1 VNASQQFGLRFRQLD
16 VGKGIGMKRRDFF
29 TTAAGI
35 GVGSMMVGMARPSVA
50 ADRPDEEPLQIYKCR
65 ECGTILQIFQPG
77 SPSLAHCGKPM
88 ELLVE
93 KTEDEGREK
102 HVPVIERIERGYKV
116 KVGSVAH
123 PMTEAHSIKGIQ
135 LLARDERMIC
145 TKVLEPGDKPEATF
159 MTDAK
164 EVMARA
170 YCNLHGLWK
179 GK

>member
-1 VNASQQFGLRFRQLD
+1 
-16 VGKGIGMKRRDFF
+16 MKRRDFL
-29 TTAAGI
+29 TVAAGI
-35 GVGSMMVGMARPSVA
+35 GAGSMVAGATRQAMAE
-50 ADRPDEEPLQIYKCR
+50 DRPAEKPLQIYKCKA
-65 ECGTILQIFQPG
+65 CGTIVMVFKPG
-77 SPSLAHCGKPM
+77 RPSLVHCGQPM

-102 HVPVIERIERGYKV
+102 HVPVIEKIDGGYKV

-123 PMTEAHSIKGIQ
+123 PMTESHSILGIQ
-135 LLARDERMIC
+135 LIGEDF
-145 TKVLEPGDKPEATF
+145 VLSKALKPGDEPEAIF

-164 EVMARA
+164 EVTARA